1 MPSRRSFLTTTAA
14 TFLTRKSLFAQALPP
29 APTTRPNLALIDH
42 DRILAAA
49 TQALTIPPTPT
60 QDLQSPAFTAFTLA
74 LPALAAA
81 TLVDPTQS
89 PRYNEAAT
97 TLLQAW
103 LITPKTRLSP
113 TPAFAAF
120 GAITDLSP
128 IAETALAVPF
138 LPLSPEVLTP
148 VKQWFA
154 DYLTFLTTARLA
166 LLARDQK
173 DHNGTAWLLQVV
185 AAAKLTANDPI
196 LAEARHRFRTP
207 TLRNQLNAD
216 GFFLHDLPSPNPYRD
231 SLFNLDLLAGAAQ
244 LLSTRFETVWDTE
257 LQDGPGLRAA
267 IARHAVYIADRTKWP
282 YPADQ
287 THFKLLPCR
296 RPALAFAGRAYTQ
309 PDYITLWRSTTP
321 AQPTEPDLLRTFPI
335 RQPIL
340 WLTQPKAAYTG

>member
-1 MPSRRSFLTTTAA
+1 MCPTITMKRYRGSTHSGITTNPCQPADLSSPPAPPPSSPASPSSPKPSPT
-14 TFLTRKSLFAQALPP
+14 

-42 DRILAAA
+42 DRILTAA
-49 TQALTIPPTPT
+49 TAALGAPPTPT
-60 QDLQSPAFTAFTLA
+60 QDLQSPTFTNFTLA

-81 TLVDPTQS
+81 TLVDPTQA

-97 TLLQAW
+97 ALLEAW
-103 LITPKTRLSP
+103 FITPKTRLSP

-128 IAETALAVPF
+128 LAETAVAIPF
-138 LPLSPEVLTP
+138 LNLPPATLTA

-154 DYLTFLTTARLA
+154 DYLIFLTTSRLA

-173 DHNGTAWLLQVV
+173 DHNGTAWLLQ
-185 AAAKLTANDPI
+185 AAAAARLTANDPI
-196 LAEARHRFRTP
+196 LSDTRHRFRTP

-216 GFFLHDLPSPNPYRD
+216 GFFLRDLPSPNPYRD

-257 LQDGPGLRAA
+257 LQDGPGLRSA

-287 THFKLLPCR
+287 THFKLLPAR
-296 RPALAFAGRAYTQ
+296 RPALVLAARAYAQ
-309 PDYITLWRSTTP
+309 PDYATLWRTLTP
-321 AQPTEPDLLRTFPI
+321 RP
-335 RQPIL
+335 
-340 WLTQPKAAYTG
+340 AY